1 MRQSWLG
8 AILARLPRRAALAS
22 AAAPFLLLALTPAFA
37 LPPGPGAGPTLGP
50 SAPPTSQF
58 LQSLGYMA
66 DQTSQVGM
74 TGIQQQI
81 WSIEDRLQSRQTA
94 SPRPLG
100 FADDTP
106 PGASV
111 VDQAFGALGYSGEP
125 GNQKSPIALKA
136 PPPAAEPSR
145 FSYGTWTQGFLD
157 YEDRT
162 GSYAGTDIGRN
173 TTVGGV
179 LAGADVT
186 VQRVLSSSDAFVIG
200 LVTGEADAEV
210 INGDGS
216 TARLHGPMLGAYSA
230 YVNGAFSV
238 DGTFKTDFFQLM
250 EISASGVQPFGLNNY
265 VLVGNVNYKQTF
277 GNWWVEP
284 TVGVNYTDTVWNG
297 ISKAFGMIDGTDL
310 RVQGGARVG
319 TGWDWAGIHF
329 TDTLTMLAYDD
340 VSIVGGTLTV
350 ALGVPLA
357 PTDEGKMFGQVINK
371 FEAQLNPNWL
381 VSVEGEFRGRD
392 DVYGIAG
399 RLGVTYLFN

>member
-1 MRQSWLG
+1 LLWN
-8 AILARLPRRAALAS
+8 LPS
-22 AAAPFLLLALTPAFA
+22 AVA
-37 LPPGPGAGPTLGP
+37 LPPGPGPGPGPTP
-50 SAPPTSQF
+50 SPTPPPTSQF
-58 LQSLGYMA
+58 LQSLGYIA

-100 FADDTP
+100 FAEETSP
-106 PGASV
+106 EANV
-111 VDQAFGALGYSGEP
+111 VDQAFGALGYSGDP
-125 GNQKSPIALKA
+125 KSPIPLKA

-145 FSYGTWTQGFLD
+145 FTYATWTQGMID

-173 TTVGGV
+173 TTVGAV

-186 VQRVLSSSDAFVIG
+186 VHGVTSTSDAFVIG
-200 LVTGEADAEV
+200 LVTGEADADV

-216 TARLHGPMLGAYSA
+216 TARLHGPMLGAYGA
-230 YVNGAFSV
+230 YVNGAFSI

-250 EISASGVQPFGLNNY
+250 EISASGVQPLGLNNY
-265 VLVGNVNYKQTF
+265 VLVGNVNYKLTY

-297 ISKAFGMIDGTDL
+297 LSKAFGMIDGTDL
-310 RVQGGARVG
+310 RLQGGARVG

-340 VSIVGGTLTV
+340 VSIVGGTLVV

-357 PTDEGKMFGQVINK
+357 PTDEGKIFGQVINK
-371 FEAQLNPNWL
+371 LEAQLNPNWL
-381 VSVEGEFRGRD
+381 VSVEAEFRGRD
-392 DVYGIAG
+392 DVYGTAG
-399 RLGVTYLFN
+399 RVGVTYLFN